1 MPPANAL
8 TQHASQKTFAAKMV
22 FVLLWS
28 GGFPIAKLAVGYAP
42 PLTLLALRYGCTVC
56 LLIPLFIITKPALP
70 KDPIAWAHASV
81 VGFLVQVVY
90 FGMSYLAFKA
100 GASAGVVAVIVSLQP
115 VLVAALAPRLV
126 GERVGGRQWLGLAL
140 GLIGATGV
148 IVARSSLSVN
158 SASGLFLAIGAL
170 IGMTGALLYE
180 KRFGVG
186 QHPVTANLIQYTIG
200 LVFCA
205 PLALLLEDAHV
216 EWTGTFMFALGY
228 LVIGNS
234 LIAIT
239 LLLALVRAGQASK
252 IASLFFF
259 IPPVAAVLSS
269 LLLKEVMSPLAWGAM
284 AFAVAG
290 VALATWSTPSAR
302 PRKT

>member
-1 MPPANAL
+1 MI
-8 TQHASQKTFAAKMV
+8 ASC
-22 FVLLWS
+22 
-28 GGFPIAKLAVGYAP
+28 GIR
-42 PLTLLALRYGCTVC
+42 ALRLRIVENTN
-56 LLIPLFIITKPALP
+56 A
-70 KDPIAWAHASV
+70 PINV
-81 VGFLVQVVY
+81 
-90 FGMSYLAFKA
+90 KA
-100 GASAGVVAVIVSLQP
+100 
-115 VLVAALAPRLV
+115 R
-126 GERVGGRQWLGLAL
+126 
-140 GLIGATGV
+140 
-148 IVARSSLSVN
+148 
-158 SASGLFLAIGAL
+158 
-170 IGMTGALLYE
+170 
-180 KRFGVG
+180 
-186 QHPVTANLIQYTIG
+186 LIQYTIG